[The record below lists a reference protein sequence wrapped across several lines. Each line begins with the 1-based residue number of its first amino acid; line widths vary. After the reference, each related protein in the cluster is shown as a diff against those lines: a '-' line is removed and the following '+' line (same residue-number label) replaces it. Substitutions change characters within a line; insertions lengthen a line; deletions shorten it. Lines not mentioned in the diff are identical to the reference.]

1 MHVEQFCPPGR
12 TALPLFCLDDVVDVV
27 WPGTLWDA
35 MVHPRSC
42 LQQKGWMFQLRS
54 VGLRD
59 IEYPDTLKVGDVASY
74 KKTKDVLFEVIEVQN
89 NMSLPSYSVR
99 LCVEKGAD
107 SLRLIQQAPRPS
119 SLPLASGQ
127 PVRPCAD
134 PLSAY
139 VIDKVN
145 QSPLFWCLHSRC
157 AAHRLSV
164 HPRAFFTR

>member
-1 MHVEQFCPPGR
+1 MWSSSALQDVLPPFWLG
-12 TALPLFCLDDVVDVV
+12 DVVEVV
-27 WPGTLWDA
+27 GQEPSGTQWCVQGA
-35 MVHPRSC
+35 VC
-42 LQQKGWMFQLRS
+42 NKKGWMFQLRS

-74 KKTKDVLFEVIEVQN
+74 KTKDVLFEVIEVQN
-89 NMSLPSYSVR
+89 NMSPPSYSVR

-119 SLPLASGQ
+119 SLPLAYGQ

-134 PLSAY
+134 PISAY

-164 HPRAFFTR
+164 HPRAFFTC